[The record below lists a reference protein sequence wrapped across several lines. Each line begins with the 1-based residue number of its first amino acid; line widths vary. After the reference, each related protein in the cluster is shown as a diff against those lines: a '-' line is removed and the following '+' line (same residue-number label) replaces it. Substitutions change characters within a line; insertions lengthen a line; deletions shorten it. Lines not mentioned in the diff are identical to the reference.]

1 MNIIFKELNYIVS
14 MKEIVIFEA
23 HESDKKYI
31 KQNMKGFK
39 LKFFEESIQD
49 VPISKFKKA
58 DAISIFIYSK
68 VDSKIIEQ
76 LPNLKHITTRST
88 GFDHI
93 DYNFCAERKI
103 CVSNVPFYGENT
115 VAEHT
120 FALILNLSRKVHLS
134 YLREKNG
141 NFSIDGLQGFD
152 LKGKTIGVIG
162 AGKIGLNTIKIAK
175 GFGMHVKAF
184 DLHQDN
190 FTSDLLHFDYATV
203 DEILKTSDIV
213 SLHMP
218 YFKATHHFMNRARLN
233 KMKKGALLINTAR
246 GGLIDTD
253 ALYDVL
259 SEGRLG
265 GVGLDVI
272 EGEEFIGH
280 EDELLKQKSNNKKV
294 CQVFRDHKIFDMS
307 NVIFTPHNAFNSIE
321 AIHRIL
327 DTSIENME
335 NFGKKGK
342 QVFQIN
348 KF

>member
-1 MNIIFKELNYIVS
+1 
-14 MKEIVIFEA
+14 MKEIVFFEA
-23 HESDKKYI
+23 KESDRKYL
-31 KQNMKGFK
+31 KQNLKGFK
-39 LKFFEESIQD
+39 LKFFEECIQD
-49 VPISKFKKA
+49 VPVAKFKKA
-58 DAISIFIYSK
+58 DFISVFIYSH
-68 VDSKIIEQ
+68 VSADIISAM
-76 LPNLKHITTRST
+76 PNLKHVATRST

-93 DYNFCAERKI
+93 DLDVCTERKI
-103 CVSNVPFYGENT
+103 IVSNVPFYGENT

-141 NFSIDGLQGFD
+141 NYSIDGLQGFD
-152 LKGKTIGVIG
+152 LKGKTFGVIG
-162 AGKIGLNTIKIAK
+162 AGRIGLHAIKIAK

-184 DLHQDN
+184 DLHQNN
-190 FTSDLLHFDYATV
+190 FTSELLHFDYATV
-203 DEILKTSDIV
+203 DEILKTCDIV

-218 YFKATHHFMNRARLN
+218 YCKATHHFMNKTRLN

-253 ALYDVL
+253 ALYDNLVA
-259 SEGRLG
+259 GKLG

-280 EDELLKQKSNNKKV
+280 EDEILSCKKSKSKV
-294 CQVFRDHKIFDMS
+294 CEVFRDHEIFDMP

-327 DTSIENME
+327 DTNIDNLS

-342 QVFQIN
+342 SIFQIN